1 MAITIITSPTLQ
13 VVDKYAEILE
23 EMFVDDSVY
32 LRMKDTLAEL
42 LTSGDLSGPDKAKVI
57 SEVMAQLN
65 NSLVNASLATALQW
79 AEKEAELGFK
89 KEELAY
95 QLELL
100 NQQGILTAANA
111 AKTAEE
117 KNLVTAQVGL
127 TTANK
132 LKTEEETKVVGKQI
146 DQMANEALKTAAEI
160 KKLKAD
166 TNAVNV
172 QTAAVYGIAT
182 YNTSTEMVTA
192 VAKTGTKVQAEID
205 LATQEKTNKVTEERV
220 LQGRVQESIAT
231 VHKVYA
237 DTAANFGGT
246 TTSTKD
252 SNGWYTITYT
262 PPTGTTASDTL
273 SYYQKEIAKQQAKG
287 YVYNAWSNAVN
298 ASATT
303 LGLLI
308 SENDAAT
315 ETQVSLQTSMLKG
328 ICNLIG
334 ATSSDTTAVP
344 STGCQPAV
352 TG

>member
-1 MAITIITSPTLQ
+1 MAITIITSASLP

-42 LTSGDLSGPDKAKVI
+42 LNSGDLAGPEKAKVI
-57 SEVMAQLN
+57 AEVMAQLN
-65 NSLVNASLATALQW
+65 NSLVNASLSTALQW
-79 AEKEAELGFK
+79 AEKEAEISLK

-111 AKTAEE
+111 AKAAEE
-117 KNLVTAQVGL
+117 KGLVTAQIKL
-127 TTANK
+127 TLANAGK
-132 LKTEEETKVVGKQI
+132 VEKETLVVDKQI
-146 DQMANEALKTAAEI
+146 DQMANEALKTAAET
-160 KKLKAD
+160 KKLAAD

-172 QTAAVYGIAT
+172 QTATTYGIAT
-182 YNTSTEMVTA
+182 YSGSGMVTGVSTE
-192 VAKTGTKVQAEID
+192 GTKIGADVALAE
-205 LATQEKTNKVTEERV
+205 QEKLNKVTEELV
-220 LQGRVQESIAT
+220 LQGRVNESIASAY
-231 VHKVYA
+231 KIYA
-237 DTAANFGGT
+237 DTATNFGGT
-246 TTSTKD
+246 LSTTKNSD
-252 SNGWYTITYT
+252 GLSLFSYV
-262 PPTGTTASDTL
+262 PPSDASGTL

-344 STGCQPAV
+344 STVCK
-352 TG
+352 

>member
-42 LTSGDLSGPDKAKVI
+42 LKNGDLSGPDKAKVI

-111 AKTAEE
+111 DKTSEE
-117 KNLVTAQVGL
+117 KKLVTAQVGL

-132 LKTEEETKVVGKQI
+132 LKTEEETKVVTKQV

-160 KKLKAD
+160 KKLTAD
-166 TNAVNV
+166 TNAINV
-172 QTAAVYGIAT
+172 QTATTYGIAT
-182 YNTSTEMVTA
+182 YNSSGMVTSVSTA
-192 VAKTGTKVQAEID
+192 GTKLAADVA

-220 LQGRVQESIAT
+220 LQGRVQESIAS
-231 VHKVYA
+231 VYKLYA
-237 DTAANFGGT
+237 DTSTNFGGNV
-246 TTSTKD
+246 TSTKD
-252 SNGWYTITYT
+252 SNGWYTISYN
-262 PPTGTTASDTL
+262 PPTGAAASDTL

-344 STGCQPAV
+344 STGCS
-352 TG
+352 

>member
-1 MAITIITSPTLQ
+1 MAITIITSASLP

-42 LTSGDLSGPDKAKVI
+42 LNSGDLAGPEKAKVI
-57 SEVMAQLN
+57 AEVMAQLN
-65 NSLVNASLATALQW
+65 NSLVNASLSTALQW
-79 AEKEAELGFK
+79 AEKEAEISLK

-111 AKTAEE
+111 AKAAEE
-117 KNLVTAQVGL
+117 KGLVTAQIKL
-127 TTANK
+127 TLANAGK
-132 LKTEEETKVVGKQI
+132 VEKETLVVEKQV

-160 KKLKAD
+160 KKLAAD

-172 QTAAVYGIAT
+172 QAATTYGIAT
-182 YNTSTEMVTA
+182 YNAAGMVTA
-192 VAKTGTKVQAEID
+192 IANENSKIVSEIH
-205 LATQEKTNKVTEERV
+205 LLQQEKLNKVTEELV
-220 LQGRVQESIAT
+220 LQGRVNESIASAY
-231 VHKVYA
+231 KVYA
-237 DTAANFGGT
+237 DTATNFGGT
-246 TTSTKD
+246 LSVTKHSD
-252 SNGWYTITYT
+252 GWHELTYN
-262 PPTGTTASDTL
+262 PPSDTDATKTL

-315 ETQVSLQTSMLKG
+315 TTQVSLQNSMLRG

-334 ATSSDTTAVP
+334 ADSSDSTAVP
-344 STGCQPAV
+344 DTACNP
-352 TG
+352 TTT